1 MYRAARDNVD
11 VYNADSGHASN
22 WGMQNFQSQHVKIS
36 YLLQIDKNK
45 LLLRDI
51 VIYDCIYHRTSY
63 TGVAVT
69 DRPSLC
75 VSRPRRCPELFVVCQ
90 TGSRSCDQLCRMTDE
105 L

>member
-1 MYRAARDNVD
+1 MYRAAMD
-11 VYNADSGHASN
+11 NADSGHASN
-22 WGMQNFQSQHVKIS
+22 WGMQNFLSQQVIIS
-36 YLLQIDKNK
+36 YLLQIDKFK

-69 DRPSLC
+69 DRSASAFPGPS
-75 VSRPRRCPELFVVCQ
+75 RCPELFVVCQ

>member
-22 WGMQNFQSQHVKIS
+22 WGMQNFLSQQVIIS
-36 YLLQIDKNK
+36 CKLQIDEYK
-45 LLLRDI
+45 LLHRDI
-51 VIYDCIYHRTSY
+51 VICDCIYHRTSY

-69 DRPSLC
+69 DRPGLRVPAQAAVPSYL
-75 VSRPRRCPELFVVCQ
+75 LFVRQ
-90 TGSRSCDQLCRMTDE
+90 EQE